1 MTRFRVASRAPIK
14 MELIMGC
21 SPVKNIVRLLLMLAL
36 TGATSCS
43 PDGLGEGILKG
54 HVDIGPLL
62 PVSRAGVPE
71 PTPSAEIYAA
81 WQIVVFSENGIREIA
96 TSTIDSGG
104 TYEISLP
111 PGSYLVAGR
120 PASGIGFL
128 GQQKQPVE
136 LFKGEITQLDI
147 SIDTGI
153 R

>member
-1 MTRFRVASRAPIK
+1 
-14 MELIMGC
+14 MEPIMGC
-21 SPVKNIVRLLLMLAL
+21 LSMKNTIRLLLMLAII
-36 TGATSCS
+36 GATSCS
-43 PDGLGEGILKG
+43 PDGLGEGMLKG

-71 PTPSAEIYAA
+71 ATPSAETYAA
-81 WQIVVFSENGIREIA
+81 WRIVVFSEDGITEIA
-96 TSTIDSGG
+96 STTINSAGV
-104 TYEISLP
+104 YEISLL

-120 PASGIGFL
+120 PASGTGFM

-136 LFKGEITQLDI
+136 IFKGDITQLNI